1 MANRRFEMYE
11 YRQVLVRMRQGD
23 SDRGIRRA
31 GLMGR
36 DKAKEV
42 REIAQEQ
49 GWLDRSRPLPE
60 DRELAEVFGSSQRPS
75 TPSTVEPY
83 RDQVTTWHQQGLQGT
98 TIYGLLKRA
107 KRFKGSYSAV
117 RRFLNKL
124 DPLPSQATMR
134 LSFLPGEAVQVDFG
148 SGPKLPDPVTG
159 KPTATWI
166 FVMTLCWSRHQYA
179 EVVWDQKVPTWLGC
193 HQRAFRFFGGV
204 ARQVII
210 DNPKCAIT
218 KACTRDPEVQ
228 RAYAELAEAY
238 DFQLAP
244 CPPGDP
250 KKKGRVESGV
260 KYIKRAFV
268 PGREFRD
275 LADANR
281 QLEAWVL
288 EEAGQ
293 RIHGTTRERPLTR
306 FAETERHQLQPLP
319 ERAFEPVEWKRLQ
332 VHSDCHVRL
341 GQCFYSVPFVW
352 IGERLWVR
360 ATATMVQVFDGHEL
374 LASHVRALRPGTT
387 VSVPEHLPPEAQAF
401 LRQTSPWCRERAAEI
416 GPACQAVIEQLF
428 ADRVVDRLRAAQ
440 GVIRLCESYG
450 RERLESACRRAL
462 AFDDPKYR
470 TVKTIL
476 SKGLDQVAI
485 QEEAFDRLADVY
497 TGQGRFSRD
506 VRELLVQ

>member
-1 MANRRFEMYE
+1 
-11 YRQVLVRMRQGD
+11 
-23 SDRGIRRA
+23 
-31 GLMGR
+31 
-36 DKAKEV
+36 
-42 REIAQEQ
+42 
-49 GWLDRSRPLPE
+49 
-60 DRELAEVFGSSQRPS
+60 
-75 TPSTVEPY
+75 
-83 RDQVTTWHQQGLQGT
+83 
-98 TIYGLLKRA
+98 
-107 KRFKGSYSAV
+107 
-117 RRFLNKL
+117 
-124 DPLPSQATMR
+124 
-134 LSFLPGEAVQVDFG
+134 
-148 SGPKLPDPVTG
+148 
-159 KPTATWI
+159 
-166 FVMTLCWSRHQYA
+166 MTLCWSRHQYA

-204 ARQVII
+204 PSQVII

-332 VHSDCHVRL
+332 VHRDCHVRL
-341 GQCFYSVPFVW
+341 DLSFYSVPFVW
-352 IGERLWVR
+352 IGKRLWVR
-360 ATATMVQVFDGHEL
+360 ATATMVQAFDGHEL

-387 VSVPEHLPPEAQAF
+387 VTVPEHLPPEAQAF
-401 LRQTSPWCRERAAEI
+401 LRQTPAWCRERAGEV
-416 GPACQAVIEQLF
+416 GPACEAVIDQLF

-462 AFDDPKYR
+462 SFDDPKYR

-476 SKGLDQVAI
+476 SKGLDQVAL

-497 TGQGRFSRD
+497 TGAGRFSRD
-506 VRELLVQ
+506 LRELLVH

>member
-1 MANRRFEMYE
+1 MANRSFEMYE
-11 YRQVLVRMRQGD
+11 YRQILVRMRQGD

-36 DKAKEV
+36 DKAKKV
-42 REIAQEQ
+42 RKIAKKQ
-49 GWLDRSRPLPE
+49 GWLDPNRPLPE
-60 DRELAEVFGSSQRPS
+60 DGELAKVFGSSQRPS

-83 RDQVTTWHQQGLQGT
+83 RDEVTTWHQDGLQGT
-98 TIYGLLKRA
+98 TIYGLLKRV

-124 DPLPSQATMR
+124 DPLPSQRTMR
-134 LSFLPGEAVQVDFG
+134 LSFAPGEAVQVDFG
-148 SGPKLPDPVTG
+148 SGPKVPDPVTG
-159 KPTATWI
+159 EPTAMWI

-179 EVVWDQKVPTWLGC
+179 EVVWDQKVPSWLGC

-204 ARQVII
+204 PRQVII

-250 KKKGRVESGV
+250 QKKGRVESGV
-260 KYIKRAFV
+260 KYIKRAFL

-293 RIHGTTRERPLTR
+293 RIHGTTRERPVTR
-306 FAETERHQLQPLP
+306 FVETERHELQPLP
-319 ERAFEPVEWKRLQ
+319 ERAFEPVEWKRRQ
-332 VHSDCHVRL
+332 VHRDCHVRL
-341 GQCFYSVPFVW
+341 DLSFYSVPFVW
-352 IGERLWVR
+352 IGERLWVS
-360 ATATMVQVFDGHEL
+360 ATATMVQVFNGHEL

-387 VSVPEHLPPEAQAF
+387 VTVPDHLPPEAQAF
-401 LRQTSPWCRERAAEI
+401 LRQTPTWCCERAAEI
-416 GPACQAVIEQLF
+416 GPACEAVIDELF

-462 AFDDPKYR
+462 AFNDAKYR

-476 SKGLDQVAI
+476 SKGLDQVAL
-485 QEEAFDRLADVY
+485 QEEAFDRLGDVY

-506 VRELLVQ
+506 LRELLVH